1 MQAQPQSVFSFLKS
15 SSSADVVS
23 AIDLAF
29 GRSAA
34 IWRNAHDR
42 MTYERPSGHTFS
54 LYLEGGAGT
63 RRLDNGGR
71 NGWPGALCV
80 MPQGASSDW
89 EITDTFEFVHLYVQ
103 DEELRRFYTE
113 MFDQDARLMVMP
125 EATFDTAP
133 ALAKTLRRIADAT
146 RSGDVMAAEEAIT
159 SALSKLFVD
168 PRYGGRQSPVIK
180 GGLAPAVR
188 RRITDYIDAN
198 LGQALTLQELARIGG
213 LSEFHMHRM
222 FQASCGVSP
231 HVWVMHRRIAHAK
244 SLLASRD
251 PIAQIASACGFSSQS
266 HLTRA
271 FKTMVGTTPS
281 AYRQG
286 IATRALSCFL
296 ATCH

>member
-1 MQAQPQSVFSFLKS
+1 MQAQPQSVFSFLKAS
-15 SSSADVVS
+15 PSANVVG

-42 MTYERPSGHTFS
+42 MKYERTDGHTFS
-54 LYLEGGAGT
+54 LYLQGGTGT
-63 RRLDNGGR
+63 RRLDNGGV

-103 DEELRRFYTE
+103 DEELRRVYSE

-133 ALAKTLRRIADAT
+133 ELADALRDVADAT
-146 RSGDVMAAEEAIT
+146 RNGDLLGADEAV
-159 SALSKLFVD
+159 SRAFAHLFVD
-168 PRYGGRQSPVIK
+168 PRYGGKRSPSIK

-188 RRITDYIDAN
+188 RRVVDYIDAN
-198 LGQALTLQELARIGG
+198 LGQTLTLHDLAAIAD
-213 LSEFHMHRM
+213 LSEFHLQRM
-222 FQASCGVSP
+222 FHASCGVSP
-231 HVWVMHRRIAHAK
+231 HVWVMHRRIAQAK
-244 SLLASRD
+244 TQLEDRD

-266 HLTRA
+266 HLTRV
-271 FKTMVGTTPS
+271 FKAVVGTTPS
-281 AYRQG
+281 AYRQTV
-286 IATRALSCFL
+286 ATRA
-296 ATCH
+296 